1 MELIQSQIK
10 EIHEK
15 LQELLRKQQQLE
27 KDNQRLQKELAAAH
41 EQLSSKSAA
50 LQAMQQQSDALRMGQ
65 VSWTQEDK
73 HAMQKRI
80 DAYLKEID
88 QCLSLLN
95 QHWYGR
101 TDTGKCGDCR

>member
-1 MELIQSQIK
+1 M
-10 EIHEK
+10 
-15 LQELLRKQQQLE
+15 
-27 KDNQRLQKELAAAH
+27 
-41 EQLSSKSAA
+41 SSKSAA

-73 HAMQKRI
+73 QAMQKRI

-95 QHWYGR
+95 QH
-101 TDTGKCGDCR
+101 